1 MRKTFDE
8 VDRLLFVKANSVRF
22 RYFLNKHKP
31 AIFSFVCVV
40 SLFVFSYWYS
50 VFAYQDGY
58 KKGLVEGE
66 KTALNVRAP
75 SEQLELA
82 CLGLWIGEQNKIY
95 VERNK

>member
-1 MRKTFDE
+1 MRKTLDE
-8 VDRLLFVKANSVRF
+8 IDRLLFIENNSIRL
-22 RYFLNKHKP
+22 RYFVNKHKL
-31 AIFSFVCVV
+31 IVFSFVCIVG
-40 SLFVFSYWYS
+40 LFVFSYWYS

-58 KKGLVEGE
+58 KKGLAEGE

-75 SEQLELA
+75 SEKLELA